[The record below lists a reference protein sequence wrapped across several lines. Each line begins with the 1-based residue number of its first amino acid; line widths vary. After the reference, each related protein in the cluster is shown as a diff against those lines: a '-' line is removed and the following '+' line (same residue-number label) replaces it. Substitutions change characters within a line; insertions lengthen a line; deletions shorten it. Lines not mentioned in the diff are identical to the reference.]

1 MNKDTQNL
9 SELYKTQ
16 VLNEAGGLIDK
27 VRSKI
32 PVGQAGQQRAKR
44 NVFIK
49 QKQKALKKHFDY
61 QVPGRGFRN
70 NVTGEEIQG
79 FFNNQFGHMA
89 NKNTRF
95 NGFLASSGVN
105 GTLSSITPTQTYS
118 RRQARKIIDKAILD
132 GYNFYATGVDSL
144 PSDTPSTEIPPV
156 IPSTEIPPVIT
167 TDDDEDPPVEDPP
180 VEDPPAGGDAGDD
193 AEDELPPPELSIP
206 TIEDPPVE
214 DPPVEDPPV
223 EDPPVE
229 DPPVEDPPVE
239 DPPVEDPAG
248 GESREETLRKADERG
263 LKLSD
268 DGTEWV
274 PKEPAAEEPTTPTF
288 KTPDGTTLS
297 DDEVNDMGGA
307 EEPESNL
314 EPYEQQAIDDVR
326 SGNIPPSDSKTID
339 QMRSPM
345 NRALNDRMNK
355 RERDEN
361 LRAAQAQA
369 SRPSTAQ
376 RDANLQAADDQARR
390 DANLRAAQAQA
401 TPSVQQPA
409 EEKPFELESE
419 PIQQPEPVQMELPGT
434 GVGEEPKGSWSKED
448 QKKIDTAMREL
459 KKYFDSGPDQMSR
472 SKSLST
478 LAKQIKADPN
488 MAPFFD
494 QYKHK
499 GNPLFE
505 KYNVTNI
512 NDLAKLLDN

>member
-167 TDDDEDPPVEDPP
+167 TDDD
-180 VEDPPAGGDAGDD
+180 
-193 AEDELPPPELSIP
+193 
-206 TIEDPPVE
+206 
-214 DPPVEDPPV
+214 
-223 EDPPVE
+223 
-229 DPPVEDPPVE
+229 EDPPVE